1 MVSLEEAARDTTLNS
16 KNLTLIHKRII
27 LSIREID
34 WKNFFSYSLRDG
46 FSAEE
51 LKLDY
56 SAVLMPISKNSE
68 KKSIISFSVLIE
80 GGDFKITNCS
90 NEKIQ
95 KIIEKTIRD
104 CLGYNTFKPLSKVE
118 IGKKY
123 KHYKGGEYVVLNIS
137 RHTEQD
143 EELVN
148 YHKIGESEIWS
159 RPKAMFMDGRFQPIN

>member
-1 MVSLEEAARDTTLNS
+1 MVSLEEAARDTTLDS
-16 KNLTLIHKRII
+16 RKLTLIHKRII
-27 LSIREID
+27 LSIREIN
-34 WKNFFSYSLRDG
+34 WKNLFSHSLRDG
-46 FSAEE
+46 FMAEE

-56 SAVLMPISKNSE
+56 SAVLMPISNSSE

-90 NEKIQ
+90 DEKVQ
-95 KIIEKTIRD
+95 EIIEKTIRD

-123 KHYKGGEYVVLNIS
+123 KHYKGGEYEVLNIS
-137 RHTEQD
+137 HHTEQD

-148 YHKIGESEIWS
+148 YHEIGESEIWS
-159 RPKAMFMDGRFQPIN
+159 RPKRMFMDGRFQPIN